1 MMMRQR
7 DVDVLE
13 LGEEDLAFFRM
24 TFDIFPTP
32 ESPLR
37 FLDDRDLMPNDP
49 ERVFTSVSERG
60 LLNATGAGASDL
72 VLDRLTPVAE
82 CSARIRVTVRE
93 PAEKRMR
100 DFYLAAG
107 GAVEYGSRDESHH
120 FGPLRSETALASEL
134 AQQFRT
140 APEGVSRS
148 IRMSPGDY
156 LVFAVF
162 ARDLR
167 ALAED
172 VPTDA
177 MSIDEVLAY
186 FDEPEHKTARM
197 PDDEAW
203 QSSVKSLASQ
213 RVLVEKPHGYEL
225 HSSLHALARE
235 IVADHQHN
243 IVRFDYLDDQ
253 WLVREVS
260 LFPTADSVYR
270 LGTEPDGTVL
280 IQELTASAL
289 ADVLANVVGTLP
301 SLLNPDAA
309 PGLRS
314 VAPGA

>member
-1 MMMRQR
+1 MMRAR

-13 LGEEDLAFFRM
+13 LNGEDLAFFRM
-24 TFDIFPTP
+24 TLDLFPTP

-37 FLDDRDLMPNDP
+37 FLDDSDAVP
-49 ERVFTSVSERG
+49 EHPDKTFLALQGRA
-60 LLNATGAGASDL
+60 LLNANGTGASEA
-72 VLDRLTPVAE
+72 VRDRLLPVCE
-82 CSARIRVTVRE
+82 CNARVRVTVRA
-93 PAEKRMR
+93 PTEKRIR
-100 DFYLAAG
+100 DFYVNGNL
-107 GAVEYGSRDESHH
+107 AVEYGVSDHSHH
-120 FGPLRSETALASEL
+120 FGPARSESALAGEL
-134 AQQFRT
+134 AHQFRT

-148 IRMSPGDY
+148 LRMSPGDY

-167 ALAED
+167 GARED
-172 VPTDA
+172 VPVDA

-186 FDEPEHKTARM
+186 FDEPEHKTARL

-203 QSSVKSLASQ
+203 HSSVASLAKQ
-213 RVLVEKPHGYEL
+213 RVLVEKNGNYEL

-260 LFPTADSVYR
+260 LFPTPDSVYR
-270 LGTEPDGTVL
+270 LGTEPDGSVL
-280 IQELTASAL
+280 IQELTASSL

-301 SLLNPDAA
+301 SLLNPDAL
-309 PGLRS
+309 PQLRS
-314 VAPGA
+314 VQAR

>member
-1 MMMRQR
+1 MMRAR

-13 LGEEDLAFFRM
+13 LTEDELAFFRM
-24 TFDIFPTP
+24 SFDLFPTL

-37 FLDDRDLMPNDP
+37 YLDDRDVEPADIEQTFGTLQ
-49 ERVFTSVSERG
+49 SRG
-60 LLNATGAGASDL
+60 LLNPQGSGASDA
-72 VLDRLTPVAE
+72 VRDRLTPVAE
-82 CSARIRVTVRE
+82 CSARVRVTVRM
-93 PAEKRMR
+93 PDEKRMR
-100 DFYLAAG
+100 DFYIAG
-107 GAVEYGSRDESHH
+107 ASAVEYGGTTEQHH
-120 FGPLRSETALASEL
+120 FGPARSETALAGEL
-134 AQQFRT
+134 AQQFKT

-148 IRMSPGDY
+148 VRMSPGDY

-167 ALAED
+167 A
-172 VPTDA
+172 VPEEVPNDA

-186 FDEPEHKTARM
+186 FDEPEHRTARV

-203 QSSVKSLASQ
+203 EASVKSLAQQ

-243 IVRFDYLDDQ
+243 VVRFDYLDDQ

-260 LFPTADSVYR
+260 LFPTPDSVYR
-270 LGTEPDGTVL
+270 LGTEPDGSVL
-280 IQELTASAL
+280 IQELTASSL

-301 SLLNPDAA
+301 SLLNPDALPTLKTVQA
-309 PGLRS
+309 GR
-314 VAPGA
+314 

>member
-1 MMMRQR
+1 MMRAR

-13 LGEEDLAFFRM
+13 LSEDELAFFRLS
-24 TFDIFPTP
+24 FDVFPTP

-37 FLDDRDLMPNDP
+37 YLDDRD
-49 ERVFTSVSERG
+49 SEPSDVAHTFAALQTRG
-60 LLNATGAGASDL
+60 LLSSNGAGASEA
-72 VLDRLTPVAE
+72 VRDRLTPVAE
-82 CSARIRVTVRE
+82 CSARVRVTARM
-93 PAEKRMR
+93 PDEKRVR
-100 DFYLAAG
+100 DFYIAG
-107 GAVEYGSRDESHH
+107 TSAVEYGATKESHH
-120 FGPLRSETALASEL
+120 FGPARSETALAGEL
-134 AQQFRT
+134 AQQFKT

-148 IRMSPGDY
+148 VRMSPGDY

-167 ALAED
+167 SAPED
-172 VPTDA
+172 APNDV

-186 FDEPEHKTARM
+186 FEEPEHHTARM

-203 QSSVKSLASQ
+203 QASVKSLAQQ
-213 RVLVEKPHGYEL
+213 RVLVERPHGYEL

-260 LFPTADSVYR
+260 LFPTPDSVYR
-270 LGTEPDGTVL
+270 LGTEPDGSVL
-280 IQELTASAL
+280 IQELTASSL

-301 SLLNPDAA
+301 SLLNPDAL
-309 PGLRS
+309 PQLRA
-314 VAPGA
+314 VQAGR

>member
-1 MMMRQR
+1 MMRAR

-13 LGEEDLAFFRM
+13 LSDEELAFFRL
-24 TFDIFPTP
+24 TLDLFPTP

-37 FLDDRDLMPNDP
+37 SFEDRDVVP
-49 ERVFTSVSERG
+49 EHADKTFESLQGRS
-60 LLNATGAGASDL
+60 LLNAAGVGASDA
-72 VLDRLTPVAE
+72 VRDRLLPVAE
-82 CSARIRVTVRE
+82 CNARVRVTVRA
-93 PAEKRMR
+93 PTEKRVR
-100 DFYLAAG
+100 DFYVSGNA
-107 GAVEYGSRDESHH
+107 AVEYGASDASHH
-120 FGPLRSETALASEL
+120 FGPSRSESALAGEL
-134 AQQFRT
+134 AHQFRT

-148 IRMSPGDY
+148 LRMSSGDY

-167 ALAED
+167 GARED
-172 VPTDA
+172 TPVDA

-186 FDEPEHKTARM
+186 FDEPEHKTARL

-203 QSSVKSLASQ
+203 QASVTSLAKQ
-213 RVLVEKPHGYEL
+213 RVLVEKNGNYEL

-260 LFPTADSVYR
+260 LFPTPDSVYR
-270 LGTEPDGTVL
+270 LGTEPDGSVL
-280 IQELTASAL
+280 IQELTASSL

-301 SLLNPDAA
+301 SLLNPDAV
-309 PGLRS
+309 PQLRS
-314 VAPGA
+314 VQAR

>member
-1 MMMRQR
+1 
-7 DVDVLE
+7 VLE
-13 LGEEDLAFFRM
+13 LSDEDLAFFRL
-24 TFDIFPTP
+24 TLDLFPTP

-37 FLDDRDLMPNDP
+37 YLDDRDAAP
-49 ERVFTSVSERG
+49 EHAGETFASLQTRS
-60 LLNATGAGASDL
+60 LLNAAATGASEA
-72 VLDRLTPVAE
+72 VRDRLVPVAE
-82 CSARIRVTVRE
+82 CNARVRVTVRA
-93 PAEKRMR
+93 PTEKRVR
-100 DFYLAAG
+100 DFYVSG
-107 GAVEYGSRDESHH
+107 HTAVEYGASDNAHH
-120 FGPLRSETALASEL
+120 FGPSRSESALAGEL
-134 AQQFRT
+134 AHQFRT

-148 IRMSPGDY
+148 LRMSPGDY

-167 ALAED
+167 G
-172 VPTDA
+172 VPDETPADA

-186 FDEPEHKTARM
+186 FDEPEHKTARL

-203 QSSVKSLASQ
+203 QGSVAALAKQ
-213 RVLVEKPHGYEL
+213 RVLIEKPAGYEL

-260 LFPTADSVYR
+260 LFPTPDSVYR

-280 IQELTASAL
+280 IQELTASSL

-301 SLLNPDAA
+301 SLLNPDAV
-309 PGLRS
+309 PQLRS
-314 VAPGA
+314 VQAR